1 VKLVESTALTDTG
14 RKRRHNEDSH
24 VYDPPLFVVA
34 DGMGGAQAGEVAS
47 GLVVAAFRDF
57 HGADHLGGVER
68 LAAVIREANR
78 RIFERATHDT
88 EASGMGTTVTA
99 ALVEGDGI
107 AVGHVGDSRAY
118 LVRDGKLEQ
127 LTQDHSLV
135 ADLVRSGRLT
145 PEEAD
150 THPQRSVITRA
161 LGTDADVE
169 VDTFTF
175 EARLGDVFL
184 LCSDGLS
191 SMVADDVILRL
202 VSESA
207 RLDEAARALVQAA
220 NRSGGD
226 DNITAVLFR
235 LGTDDA
241 AVVEPSAAPPA
252 PEPDL
257 EDTLTGDEGV
267 VVPPEALP
275 AQTAVF
281 RAEDVAR
288 LAAAAEQ
295 KAPAPL
301 PPPRRRRRRFRWL
314 FWGSLI
320 TMTAALVALAGAF
333 WGLSRAN
340 FVGADADGRL
350 AVYQGMPWDLGG
362 GVKLY
367 RARYVSQAQA
377 VQLSAEERARLFDHD
392 LTSYAAAREKVA
404 GYEEEAVP

>member
-57 HGADHLGGVER
+57 HAADHLSGVER
-68 LAAVIREANR
+68 LAVVIREANR
-78 RIFERATHDT
+78 RIFERATNDA

-99 ALVEGDGI
+99 ALVEGDRI

-175 EARLGDVFL
+175 EAYANDLRPSTIAYASVTVPLAAGAGQTITVDLPGWAFPPNGFNGPYL
-184 LCSDGLS
+184 I
-191 SMVADDVILRL
+191 SMNLYG
-202 VSESA
+202 S
-207 RLDEAARALVQAA
+207 
-220 NRSGGD
+220 SGGWD
-226 DNITAVLFR
+226 SDIHTTAAYLA
-235 LGTDDA
+235 TDFEPA
-241 AVVEPSAAPPA
+241 ATFAPPHSDTGVDRDS
-252 PEPDL
+252 PPDGQYNL
-257 EDTLTGDEGV
+257 LRVNVSLNVNDTG
-267 VVPPEALP
+267 
-275 AQTAVF
+275 
-281 RAEDVAR
+281 
-288 LAAAAEQ
+288 
-295 KAPAPL
+295 
-301 PPPRRRRRRFRWL
+301 W
-314 FWGSLI
+314 
-320 TMTAALVALAGAF
+320 
-333 WGLSRAN
+333 
-340 FVGADADGRL
+340 
-350 AVYQGMPWDLGG
+350 
-362 GVKLY
+362 
-367 RARYVSQAQA
+367 
-377 VQLSAEERARLFDHD
+377 
-392 LTSYAAAREKVA
+392 
-404 GYEEEAVP
+404 